1 MRGPMTS
8 SHRSRS
14 KTTSPVQ
21 SEVAAA
27 EVLAWVSDCIQGGLC
42 FICNGVLIFENS
54 HFAELIEAAEPLAE
68 GLEREHQLRKSL
80 LDEAVAWN
88 RQPLG
93 SKMVSGYR
101 LQDRHGH
108 ALHYECRF
116 NVLPYRSER
125 GVLMVVEDVTE
136 RTLLAQE
143 AAQAACFQSVLAR
156 IGTLAVSGAS
166 AQTLMNEA
174 VRQTAAALEVELC
187 KILVPRE
194 SDDHLYIMAG
204 IGLRE
209 DLVGKLTIEGGTH
222 SQAGYAIRERVP
234 VVVEDL
240 RRETRFSPSKLLT
253 EHGGVA
259 GMCVPML
266 VEDGHLHVLRLA
278 GEDRVDLPASRLA
291 IDTRIVYRSRALP
304 MPDALAGALA
314 EPVIVLLHSARAAQ
328 HFGALV
334 DSAGIGRAHISLAL
348 FAPALVDAAGDG
360 EVQVF
365 PEASPPAVAAMTVP
379 VRSGTTRANNGVV
392 PLAAD
397 GSGRLRVLN
406 ALAGPVHVV
415 VDTTGTSRAET
426 TCSGR
431 SPSSVSSSLR
441 RRSDRLRGRS
451 PPRAARP
458 AGSSRP

>member
-174 VRQTAAALEVELC
+174 VRQTAAALEVALGFDQLEEL
-187 KILVPRE
+187 
-194 SDDHLYIMAG
+194 D
-204 IGLRE
+204 
-209 DLVGKLTIEGGTH
+209 
-222 SQAGYAIRERVP
+222 
-234 VVVEDL
+234 VVVRDL
-240 RRETRFSPSKLLT
+240 ERGLIDFPS
-253 EHGGVA
+253 
-259 GMCVPML
+259 M
-266 VEDGHLHVLRLA
+266 
-278 GEDRVDLPASRLA
+278 
-291 IDTRIVYRSRALP
+291 I
-304 MPDALAGALA
+304 
-314 EPVIVLLHSARAAQ
+314 
-328 HFGALV
+328 
-334 DSAGIGRAHISLAL
+334 
-348 FAPALVDAAGDG
+348 DG
-360 EVQVF
+360 EEVYLCWLLDE
-365 PEASPPAVAAMTVP
+365 PEVVYWHAPE
-379 VRSGTTRANNGVV
+379 SGFG
-392 PLAAD
+392 
-397 GSGRLRVLN
+397 G
-406 ALAGPVHVV
+406 
-415 VDTTGTSRAET
+415 
-426 TCSGR
+426 
-431 SPSSVSSSLR
+431 R
-441 RRSDRLRGRS
+441 RRL
-451 PPRAARP
+451 
-458 AGSSRP
+458 